1 MRQKGKDTIPFPI
14 QISLILLCGV
24 LMSALAATVIR
35 GRPSVDAT
43 TANRDPMYQ
52 VIFALQDGTII
63 EEKSVH
69 EGKGV
74 MPPEYAVDGVFR
86 GWNAPFNAV
95 TSNVETHPMI
105 YQVADENLFCFDSV
119 YVKEGEQFTI
129 RLNLVGTVNIS
140 SADLT
145 IEYDPMVMDYV
156 ASKNAACC
164 ATHEIESG
172 RLRMEL
178 RSERPVN
185 ETMLLSEITF
195 FAKPE
200 DVYSTQINLHCTN
213 GILKIG
219 AAETPTAVSTLNNK
233 IYYLQEVE

>member
-1 MRQKGKDTIPFPI
+1 MRHKGKDTIPFPM

-24 LMSALAATVIR
+24 LMSILAAIVVR
-35 GRPSVDAT
+35 GKLSADAVA
-43 TANRDPMYQ
+43 ANETPVYQ
-52 VIFALQDGTII
+52 VTFALQDGTVI
-63 EEKSVH
+63 EVKSVH

-74 MPPEYAVDGVFR
+74 MPPEYSVDGVFR
-86 GWNAPFNAV
+86 GWSTPFNSV

-140 SADLT
+140 SADLS

-164 ATHEIESG
+164 VIHEVESG
-172 RLRMEL
+172 SLRMEL

-185 ETMLLSEITF
+185 EAMLLSEITF
-195 FAKPE
+195 FAKQE
-200 DVYSTQINLHCTN
+200 DVYSTQINLRCTN
-213 GILKIG
+213 GILKTG
-219 AAETPTAVSTLNNK
+219 ATETTTAVSTLNNK